1 MGNQAGSLK
10 KHIETAEKTGKNF
23 MTLTDK
29 ARHNIFMVSTK
40 TPLFLI

>member
-10 KHIETAEKTGKNF
+10 KHIETAEKTGKIF
-23 MTLTDK
+23 MTLTAK
-29 ARHNIFMVSTK
+29 ARPNILMVLTK